1 MINRENS
8 TQNLPI
14 VLGITG
20 ASGTVYGIK
29 LLKFLV
35 ESGFQ
40 VELIL
45 SKNCEQVFYHELD
58 TSLAGLSS
66 EEIKKVI
73 FQKNQI
79 NGSLDSVNLWNEK
92 NFAASPSS
100 GSHRTQGMIIA
111 PCSMGTLANIA
122 AGTSNNLIAR
132 AADVCLKES
141 RKLIL
146 VAREAPLSK
155 IHLRNMLTLSEMGAT
170 ILPASPGFYHRP
182 QTIDDQINFVLGKT
196 LDVFF
201 GNDFNHELFK
211 RWATDSNARMP
222 L

>member
-1 MINRENS
+1 MISRES
-8 TQNLPI
+8 TTPDLPI

-29 LLKFLV
+29 LLKFLA

-45 SKNCEQVFYHELD
+45 SKNCEQVFYHELGI
-58 TSLAGLSS
+58 SLAGLSNQ
-66 EEIKKVI
+66 EIKEMI
-73 FQKNQI
+73 FTKNQI
-79 NGSLDSVNLWNEK
+79 DTHTNSVNLWDEK

-100 GSHRTQGMIIA
+100 GSHQTQGMIVA

-132 AADVCLKES
+132 AADVCLKEK

-146 VAREAPLSK
+146 VARETPLSQ
-155 IHLRNMLTLSEMGAT
+155 IHLRNMLDLSQMGAT
-170 ILPASPGFYHRP
+170 ILPASPGFYHKP
-182 QTIDDQINFVLGKT
+182 QTIDDQTNFVIGKT

-201 GNDFNHELFK
+201 GSNFDHKLFK
-211 RWATDSNARMP
+211 RWALA
-222 L
+222 